1 MDWLGP
7 TNEKMM
13 GFTFLQLPTPS
24 KGRFKIC
31 DCLGLTTP
39 KVAYPE

>member
-13 GFTFLQLPTPS
+13 GFTFLQPPTPS

-31 DCLGLTTP
+31 DSLGLTTSQ
-39 KVAYPE
+39 VAYLE